1 MPFLAR
7 PFKANKKKKK
17 QKCAKKLKSFFF
29 FFFSGARN
37 LNKVKFVKDPKEFAS
52 LAALPQYRGAKI
64 LHEDLVMVTMR
75 EKKCF
80 FSRPYHIGFSI
91 LELAKYQVRLLKS
104 CCVK

>member
-7 PFKANKKKKK
+7 PFKANKKKK
-17 QKCAKKLKSFFF
+17 AKMCKKIEKFLL

>member
-1 MPFLAR
+1 M
-7 PFKANKKKKK
+7 
-17 QKCAKKLKSFFF
+17 CKKLKSF

-37 LNKVKFVKDPKEFAS
+37 LNKVKFVKKPEEFAS

-80 FSRPYHIGFSI
+80 FARPYHIGFSI
-91 LELAKYQVRLLKS
+91 LELAKYQVSSIRQ
-104 CCVK
+104 VKKKKTY